1 LRYIIVDLEA
11 TCWEDVRDHDRMEI
25 IEIGA
30 VEIPESA
37 SPHTRE
43 FNRFIKPVS
52 EPQLSE
58 FCRNLTSIRQHDVDT
73 ADYFGEVFHDFID
86 WIGDAPFVLCSWGG
100 YDLTQ
105 FRTDCHRHGMTLPS
119 TFESHINLKKQFAS
133 VFRTKVCGM
142 ERALAHAGLLL
153 DGTHHRGIDDARN
166 IAKLANLVLPSLEA
180 MGQIPEPRTA

>member
-1 LRYIIVDLEA
+1 
-11 TCWEDVRDHDRMEI
+11 
-25 IEIGA
+25 
-30 VEIPESA
+30 
-37 SPHTRE
+37 
-43 FNRFIKPVS
+43 
-52 EPQLSE
+52 
-58 FCRNLTSIRQHDVDT
+58 
-73 ADYFGEVFHDFID
+73 
-86 WIGDAPFVLCSWGG
+86 
-100 YDLTQ
+100 
-105 FRTDCHRHGMTLPS
+105 MTLPS